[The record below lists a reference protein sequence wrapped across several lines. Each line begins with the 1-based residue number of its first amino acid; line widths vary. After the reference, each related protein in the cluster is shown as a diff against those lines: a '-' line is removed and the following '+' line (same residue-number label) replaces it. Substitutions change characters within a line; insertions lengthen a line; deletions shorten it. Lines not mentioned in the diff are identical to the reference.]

1 MSLDPRALE
10 EAAAHVR
17 PAWTRERERA
27 VGERIAEAQRRRRF
41 GGLLF
46 VACTLAL
53 AALALLFVRPTRGAT
68 EAGVAPAAATS
79 PAAPLLTTSDGS
91 SVTALSPPTR
101 ATLEESSDTRTV
113 VRLAEGGAARFE
125 VTPGRPRTFTVLAGD
140 VTVTVLGTVFTVER
154 EGATA
159 RVAVSRGRVRV
170 AWPAGSAELA
180 AGESGVF
187 PREDAPVA
195 PVAPVA
201 AWASPET
208 IDAPPAAAKASASAT
223 GSARSGQGVA
233 AEDPAELLRVADEA
247 RIAGDG
253 ARAVATYRRMLAAF
267 PRDPRAPLASFS
279 MGRVLLEQLGR
290 PREAALAF
298 AAARSGQLAEDAL
311 GREIEAWT
319 RAGDAAKARER
330 AEEYLRLY
338 PTGRRAKSVRKT
350 IGISEP

>member
-1 MSLDPRALE
+1 MSLDPRTLE

-53 AALALLFVRPTRGAT
+53 AALAVLVVRPTRGQT
-68 EAGVAPAAATS
+68 HAGVTS
-79 PAAPLLTTSDGS
+79 ASALLPAAPLLVTSDGS
-91 SVTALSPPTR
+91 SVTALSPATR

-195 PVAPVA
+195 PPT
-201 AWASPET
+201 SPQT
-208 IDAPPAAAKASASAT
+208 IDARPAAAKASASAT

-253 ARAVATYRRMLAAF
+253 ARAVATYRRMLVAC
-267 PRDPRAPLASFS
+267 PRAPRAPLASFS
-279 MGRVLLEQLGR
+279 MGRVLLELLGR

-338 PTGRRAKSVRKT
+338 PTGRRAKSVRKAA
-350 IGISEP
+350 GISEP